1 LKIIK
6 AIAPKSRIEMS
17 NNIRQSNNSGQ
28 LSDEDIALAF
38 NFFNNNESSTKIS
51 AKQVQ
56 EKLEALNK
64 KMTKKEIRSIFDGKD
79 IITVQEVKELLAD
92 SDVSIDPVQEVFKM
106 LDPTGLNY
114 IAEERLK
121 KIFSNLGYGDL
132 TDEELRLLIQTGDND
147 GDGKIGLEDFR
158 LLSSS
163 KFDKNSMINALK
175 AQKINLVSNTS

>member
-1 LKIIK
+1 
-6 AIAPKSRIEMS
+6 
-17 NNIRQSNNSGQ
+17 
-28 LSDEDIALAF
+28 
-38 NFFNNNESSTKIS
+38 
-51 AKQVQ
+51 
-56 EKLEALNK
+56 
-64 KMTKKEIRSIFDGKD
+64 MTKKEIRSIFDGND

-92 SDVSIDPVQEVFKM
+92 CDVSIDPVQEVFKM

-163 KFDKNSMINALK
+163 KFDKDSMIHALK
-175 AQKINLVSNTS
+175 AQKINLVSKTS